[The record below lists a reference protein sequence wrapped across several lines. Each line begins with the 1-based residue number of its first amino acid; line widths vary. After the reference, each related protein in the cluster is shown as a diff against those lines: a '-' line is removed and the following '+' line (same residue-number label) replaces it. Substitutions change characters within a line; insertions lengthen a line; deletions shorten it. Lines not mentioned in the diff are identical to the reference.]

1 MKKALLLVFALLSLV
16 VVANG
21 QSGQRQNPEQ
31 RHQAL
36 MAEVKKQMKLSDEK
50 LAKVDELYAAFYKD
64 LSSTRQQGS
73 FDREKMMQSRQK
85 LSEQLAAVL
94 TKAEHEKLTEIEASQ
109 RRQGRPTP

>member
-1 MKKALLLVFALLSLV
+1 MKKAFLLVFAFLALV

-21 QSGQRQNPEQ
+21 QTGQRQTPEQ
-31 RHQAL
+31 RHQTF
-36 MAEVKKQMKLSDEK
+36 MSEVKKQMKLSDEK

-64 LSSTRQQGS
+64 LSEMRQQGS

-85 LSEQLAAVL
+85 LSEKLAVVL
-94 TKAEHEKLTEIEASQ
+94 TKAEHDKLMDIEASQ